1 MNQRTLLII
10 AIVAVVILISCAV
23 CAAVTGFASIWFWN
37 LDSTPSTNQNIETP
51 QVPLEQFECLGVSS
65 GPIDSPQ
72 PLQHQQDVQS
82 DSPDETVRT
91 LETTIVPENNPVDL
105 AERFLGVKNV
115 PDTVPAGDPYHLGDH
130 KSFWV
135 TDNDSNVTSQKAA
148 TLYYAGDLVYFWVE
162 NGVDFDQND
171 LNQLACT
178 FETHIYP
185 TDRDF
190 FGSEWYPGIDNDP
203 HIYIL
208 YTTGMGFDVAGYF
221 SSSDEIPPLAA
232 EYSNAH
238 EMFLLNADNSD
249 LADEYTY
256 GVLAHEF
263 QHMIHWYRDR
273 NETSWI
279 NEGMSEVATLLNNY
293 VHTGFIEEYIY
304 APDMQLNDWPNDES
318 ATTPHYGAGMSF
330 LTYFLE
336 RFGNEATQALVADPA
351 NGMDSV
357 DEVLRGLN
365 ISDPLTG
372 KSIGADDVVLDWMV
386 TNLLGAS
393 GVADGRYAFNLYPQ
407 VFVQASPTEYVDD
420 CGSNVNTRDVHQ
432 YGVDYINISCSGQT
446 MLHFEGD
453 TQTTLLPESANAF
466 SGHYAFW
473 SNKGDESDMTLTR
486 AFDFSN
492 LSGPITLNYET
503 WYDIEQDWDYV
514 YLLASTDSGA
524 NWEIVTTP
532 SGTDTDPTGNS
543 YGWGYTGVSGG
554 GDPGESIWTEESVDL
569 SQFAGQEVLL
579 RFEYV
584 TDAAV
589 NGEGFMLDDVSIP
602 EAGYSED
609 FEAGDGG
616 WQAAGFARVE
626 NVLPQTFRLALI
638 ADGDETTV
646 QIIDVPA
653 DNVVDIPLDFS
664 NVDNYTLVVTG
675 TTRFTRQTAAYR
687 FSFQ

>member
-1 MNQRTLLII
+1 MNQRTLLIV
-10 AIVAVVILISCAV
+10 AIVAVVTLVACIVVSAVVGFGAVWFISIKNTSPNQENQ
-23 CAAVTGFASIWFWN
+23 TGSTSIPPEEFK
-37 LDSTPSTNQNIETP
+37 
-51 QVPLEQFECLGVSS
+51 CLGVSS

-72 PLQHQQDVQS
+72 PLQHSQPGPS
-82 DSPDETVRT
+82 NAKNETLRV
-91 LETTIVPENNPVDL
+91 LEDTVVPENDPVDL
-105 AERFLGVKNV
+105 AGRFLGVKNV
-115 PDTVPAGDPYHLGDH
+115 PDTVPASGPYHVGDH
-130 KSFWV
+130 QDFWV
-135 TDNDSNVTSQKAA
+135 TNEDTNATSQKSA

-162 NGVDFDQND
+162 DGVDFDQND
-171 LNQLACT
+171 LNRLACT
-178 FETHIYP
+178 FETQIYP

-208 YTTGMGFDVAGYF
+208 YSTGLGSQVAGLF
-221 SSSDEIPPLAA
+221 SSSDEIPPQAS

-238 EMFLLNADNSD
+238 EMFLISADNQD
-249 LADEYTY
+249 LADEYAY

-293 VHTGFIEEYIY
+293 VHTGFIQEYIFD
-304 APDMQLNDWPNDES
+304 PDMQLNDWPNDPN

-330 LTYFLE
+330 LTYFLD

-357 DEVLRGLN
+357 DDVLRELD

-372 KSIGADDVVLDWMV
+372 KPIGADDVVLDWMV
-386 TNLLGAS
+386 TNLLGDS
-393 GVADGRYAFNLYPQ
+393 SVTDGRYAFNKYPQ

-420 CGSNVNTRDVHQ
+420 CSSAVNARDVHQ
-432 YGVDYINISCSGQT
+432 YGVDYINISCSGKT
-446 MLHFEGD
+446 TLHFDGAA
-453 TQTTLLPESANAF
+453 QTGLLPESANAF
-466 SGHYAFW
+466 SGVHAFW

-486 AFDFSN
+486 PFDFSN
-492 LSGPITLNYET
+492 ISGPITLNYET
-503 WYDIEQDWDYV
+503 WYDIEKDWDYV
-514 YLLASTDSGA
+514 YLLASTDNGA
-524 NWEIVTTP
+524 NWTIVTTP
-532 SGTDTDPTGNS
+532 SGTNTDPTGNS
-543 YGWGYTGVSGG
+543 YGWGYTDVSGG
-554 GDPGESIWTEESVDL
+554 GSSPVWTEESVDL
-569 SQFAGQEVLL
+569 SQFAGQQVLM

-589 NGEGFMLDDVSIP
+589 NGEGFMLDDVTIP
-602 EAGYSED
+602 AAGY
-609 FEAGDGG
+609 FENFESGDGG
-616 WQAAGFARVE
+616 WQAAGFARVQ

-638 ADGDETTV
+638 AHGSTTTV
-646 QIIDVPA
+646 KIIAVPA

-687 FSFQ
+687 FSFH